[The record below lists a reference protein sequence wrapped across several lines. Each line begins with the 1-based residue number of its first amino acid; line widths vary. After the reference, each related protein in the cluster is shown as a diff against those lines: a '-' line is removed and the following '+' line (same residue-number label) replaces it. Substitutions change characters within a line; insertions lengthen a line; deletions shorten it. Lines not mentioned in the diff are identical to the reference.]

1 MPGNGGA
8 CRIWL
13 ALGVQQWQP
22 LLTAAYPVRGVVDGE
37 DWFTIVEKAVK
48 RLRNASWPV
57 EEAGAVR
64 ENLRMANLNP
74 EVIALV
80 ILQLEAMDPTD
91 STDNGIMFN

>member
-1 MPGNGGA
+1 MTDEEEWFDLVGK
-8 CRIWL
+8 
-13 ALGVQQWQP
+13 AL
-22 LLTAAYPVRGVVDGE
+22 R
-37 DWFTIVEKAVK
+37 

-57 EEAGAVR
+57 EEAGVVR

-91 STDNGIMFN
+91 SHDNGIMFN